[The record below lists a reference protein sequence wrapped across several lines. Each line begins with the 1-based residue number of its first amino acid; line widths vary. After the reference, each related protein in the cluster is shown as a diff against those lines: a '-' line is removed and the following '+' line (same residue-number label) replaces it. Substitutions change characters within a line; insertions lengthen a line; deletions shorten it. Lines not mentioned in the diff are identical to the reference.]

1 MVELRKR
8 LEDSRPILADGAMG
22 TFLSQLGNDISI
34 CPENL
39 NLSNPRALHE
49 VAKAY
54 HSAGAEI
61 LQTNTFGGSPIRL
74 REYDLDSKTKE
85 INRVAV
91 ESVRNIV
98 GTSAYIT
105 GSIGP
110 CGQHL
115 LPFGDLDPES
125 FKESCRLQMSA
136 LVEGG
141 VDAFSI
147 ETVMDV
153 EEAVLALQVARE
165 AAPHV
170 VRIVSAAFLKN
181 PNGFFTSFGNS
192 LRETVQRF
200 YDEGAEVVGA
210 NCGEGMTGMIDI
222 ARELRSICTL
232 PLIIR
237 PNAGLPEVDNGITV
251 WNEAPGEFAGGVKE
265 LLDVGIKIIGGCCG
279 TTPEHIRKAKSVI
292 DEHQH

>member
-1 MVELRKR
+1 MIELRRR
-8 LEDSRPILADGAMG
+8 LEDSHPILSDGAMG

-34 CPENL
+34 CPESL
-39 NLSNPRALHE
+39 NLSNPKVLGE
-49 VAKAY
+49 VAMAY
-54 HSAGAEI
+54 HSVGAEI

-74 REYDLDSKTKE
+74 KEYDLDSKSEE

-91 ESVRNIV
+91 ESVRDIV

-110 CGQHL
+110 CGRHL
-115 LPFGDLDPES
+115 LPFGDLEPEV
-125 FKESCRLQMSA
+125 FKESCRRQMIA
-136 LVEGG
+136 LAESG

-165 AAPHV
+165 VAPQV
-170 VRIVSAAFLKN
+170 VRIVSAAFIKN
-181 PNGFFTSFGNS
+181 QNGFFTSFGNS

-200 YDEGAEVVGA
+200 YDEGADVVGA
-210 NCGEGMTGMIDI
+210 NCGEGMAGMVSI
-222 ARELRSICTL
+222 ARELRIVCTL

-237 PNAGLPEVDNGITV
+237 PNAGLPEVE
-251 WNEAPGEFAGGVKE
+251 NETAIWKETPDEFAEGVRD
-265 LLDVGIKIIGGCCG
+265 LLGIGVKIIGGCCG
-279 TTPEHIRKAKSVI
+279 TTPKHIKKARNVI
-292 DEHQH
+292 DEYQY